1 MVVDADKNL
10 QLKGK
15 GHEVSDLNRVMK
27 VMRGW
32 HFEAMPKLEISYFSE
47 RLQKV
52 GNDKATKAFMS
63 RLRNVYKGL
72 EVLEDFQN
80 NNNSEQ
86 QIVLNG
92 A

>member
-15 GHEVSDLNRVMK
+15 GHEVSDLNRAMK

-32 HFEAMPKLEISYFSE
+32 HFEAMPKLEISYFGE

-52 GNDKATKAFMS
+52 GNDKAVKAFMS

-72 EVLEDFQN
+72 EVLEDF
-80 NNNSEQ
+80 
-86 QIVLNG
+86 
-92 A
+92 